1 MKILRLIIENK
12 EEIVVRDIEFNE
24 NGTSLIYG
32 NILKPKNEKETS
44 NSIGKTLLLHFVDY
58 IYGANENPKV
68 IKEEIHGWHLK
79 AEIKHL
85 DKIYKVQRTL
95 GNSMLTIDNE
105 KYELKK
111 YNDFFS
117 IERKLISKQIF
128 LSQKNHLINDRSDP
142 VSRDYEAMFTLLG
155 INDLNA
161 SFIEYCKIQ
170 DNIKELSQVEKK
182 VLGKLDKKEL
192 KKLEEKI
199 FLLKQSIKYK
209 EDDLEDLNKRMQR
222 LQVTKEKES
231 LMKNYSEINLH
242 LKQSQLEQQKL
253 NIEYKRLKEFT
264 DEAKDVDVSANT
276 INSLFKRAEFEV
288 PEMITK
294 RLKEVEAFQ
303 KKVFFDRKETTVKRL
318 EEIED
323 LRNSLESKVKN
334 FETELSQLAHI
345 ISQNNIFQESLAIY
359 QQKNN
364 ELQELKFEHGEL
376 SKIES
381 VILERK
387 EQENLLSIKYTEIRD
402 IHTKLEQGIIEE
414 YKTYIYNLV
423 KKIYTSDVEAYFK
436 VALRDRHKVHRP
448 FYFDLN
454 LTGDTGEG
462 VGEVRKILIDLLV
475 FNFNTILELMLQDSS
490 CFSGIDNRQTCT
502 LIKIANDIA
511 VNNNKQYI
519 VSLNDYQINKNDIDF
534 LKLVSNSTIIE
545 LNESNKLLNFNF

>member
-1 MKILRLIIENK
+1 MKILRLIIEDK
-12 EEIVVRDIEFNE
+12 EETVIRDIKFNE

-44 NSIGKTLLLHFVDY
+44 NSIGKTLLLHFIDY
-58 IYGANENPKV
+58 IYGANENSKV
-68 IKEEIHGWHLK
+68 VKEEIHGWKLK
-79 AEIKHL
+79 AEIKYI
-85 DKIYKVQRTL
+85 DKIYKIQRTL
-95 GNSMLTIDNE
+95 GNSMLTIDDE

-117 IERKLISKQIF
+117 INRKLIAKQIF
-128 LSQKNHLINDRSDP
+128 LSQKNNLVSDRSDP

-155 INDLNA
+155 INDLNS

-170 DNIKELSQVEKK
+170 DNIKQLSQVEKK
-182 VLGKLDKKEL
+182 ILGKLNTKEL

-199 FLLKQSIKYK
+199 FLLKQSIKLK

-222 LQVTKEKES
+222 LQVTKEKENV
-231 LMKNYSEINLH
+231 MNNYSETNFR
-242 LKQSQLEQQKL
+242 LKKLQLQQQKL
-253 NIEYKRLKEFT
+253 NIEYSRLKEFT
-264 DEAKDVDVSANT
+264 EEAKDVDVPANT
-276 INSLFKRAEFEV
+276 INLLFEKAEIEV
-288 PEMITK
+288 PEMIKK
-294 RLKEVEAFQ
+294 RLKEVEEFQ

-323 LRNSLESKVKN
+323 LNETIEHEIKT
-334 FETELSQLAHI
+334 FENELSKLAHI

-359 QQKNN
+359 QKKSS

-376 SKIES
+376 SKIEN

-387 EQENLLSIKYTEIRD
+387 EQEDLLSVKYSEIRN
-402 IHTKLEQGIIEE
+402 IHNKLEQGVIEE

-436 VALRDRHKVHRP
+436 IALRDRHKIQRP

-475 FNFNTILELMLQDSS
+475 FNFNNILELMLQDSS
-490 CFSGIDNRQTCT
+490 CFSGIDNRQTST

-519 VSLNDYQINKNDIDF
+519 VSLNDYQFNKNDKEF
-534 LKLVSNSTIIE
+534 LQLVSNSTIIE